1 MEGVWSFGLAVL
13 IVALAGMA
21 ALGSNWVSE
30 RARIPA
36 PAFFLIGTA
45 VAVDV
50 FPQLRKL
57 SMTTVQDVVTIA
69 LVVLLF
75 QGGMDIGWRRFKP
88 EARAILSIGVLG
100 TFATAGLLAV
110 AAHLLLGL
118 DWRVALLLGTALA
131 PTDPAVVFSVLGR
144 RKITGRT
151 GVLLPGE
158 SGAND
163 PVGIALMAGLL
174 GTSAG
179 SALGT
184 AGHTS
189 LIFVQEMAIGA
200 VMGAAGGWGL
210 KVLMRKVPLPAEGL
224 YPLRTLAGA
233 FVVYGLTTVA
243 HGSGFLAVFVAGV
256 LLGDVRAPYKKEIER
271 FHTALGSLGEIV
283 AFAVLG
289 LTVPL
294 WTFTREGAWTDGL
307 LLAVL
312 LAFVVRPVVMAV
324 LLWRMRL
331 STGERVFLAFTGL
344 KGAVP
349 VLLGSYL
356 VSSGVPDADRLY
368 DVVFVVVVFSVI
380 VQGSLVPTVA
390 RWCRV
395 PMRSVELEPWTLGVR
410 LKDRPEGVA
419 RHVVEEGSAAD
430 GSRVDGL
437 DIGEGTWISMVVRE
451 GGIIPVSGST
461 QLRAGDEVLLITGDS
476 DEECA
481 GPFTA
486 RRE

>member
-1 MEGVWSFGLAVL
+1 MEGTWSFGLAVL
-13 IVALAGMA
+13 IVALAGLA
-21 ALGSNWVSE
+21 AVMSNRLSE
-30 RARIPA
+30 RSRIPA
-36 PAFFLIGTA
+36 PAFFLVAAA
-45 VAVDV
+45 VSVDL
-50 FPQLRKL
+50 FPGLRKL
-57 SMTTVQDVVTIA
+57 STATVQDVVTAA

-75 QGGMDIGWRRFKP
+75 QGGMEIGWRRFRP

-100 TFATAGLLAV
+100 TFATAGLLAA
-110 AAHLLLGL
+110 AAHFLLGL
-118 DWRVALLLGTALA
+118 DWRPALLLGTALA

-144 RKITGRT
+144 RKITGRA

-179 SALGT
+179 SPLGT
-184 AGHTS
+184 AGHTA
-189 LIFVQEMAIGA
+189 LIFVQEMAIGT
-200 VMGAAGGWGL
+200 VMGVAGGWAL
-210 KVLMRKVPLPAEGL
+210 KLFIQKVPLPAEGL

-233 FVVYGLTTVA
+233 FAVYGLTTVA

-256 LLGDVRAPYKKEIER
+256 LLGDVRAPYKREIER
-271 FHTALGSLGEIV
+271 FHSALGSLGEIV

-294 WTFTREGAWTDGL
+294 WTFTAEGAWTDGL

-312 LAFVVRPVVMAV
+312 LALVVRPVVMV
-324 LLWRMRL
+324 LLLWRMSL
-331 STGERVFLAFTGL
+331 SAGERVFLAFTGL

-349 VLLGSYL
+349 VLLGSYI

-390 RWCRV
+390 RLCRV
-395 PMRSVELEPWTLGVR
+395 PMRAVELEPWALGVR
-410 LKDRPEGVA
+410 LRDRPEGVA
-419 RHVVEEGSAAD
+419 RHVVEDGSAAD
-430 GSRVDGL
+430 GSSVDGL
-437 DIGEGTWISMVVRE
+437 DIDEDTWISVVVRE
-451 GGIIPVSGST
+451 GNLVPVHGST
-461 QLRAGDEVLLITGDS
+461 RLRAGDEVLLLTGD
-476 DEECA
+476 DEDKCA
-481 GPFTA
+481 RLFTNPGT
-486 RRE
+486 

>member
-1 MEGVWSFGLAVL
+1 MEGTWSFGLAVL
-13 IVALAGMA
+13 VVALAAMA
-21 ALGSNWVSE
+21 AVASNRLSE
-30 RARIPA
+30 RSRIPA
-36 PAFFLIGTA
+36 PAFFLVTAA
-45 VAVDV
+45 VAVDL
-50 FPQLRKL
+50 FPALRKL
-57 SMTTVQDVVTIA
+57 SMATVQDIVTVA

-75 QGGMDIGWRRFKP
+75 QGGMEIGWRRFRP
-88 EARAILSIGVLG
+88 EAGAILSIGVLG
-100 TFATAGLLAV
+100 TFATAALVAG

-118 DWRVALLLGTALA
+118 DWRPALLLGTALA

-144 RKITGRT
+144 RTITGRP

-163 PVGIALMAGLL
+163 PVGIALIAGLL

-179 SALGT
+179 SALDT
-184 AGHTS
+184 AEHTA
-189 LIFVQEMAIGA
+189 LVFVQEMAIGA
-200 VMGAAGGWGL
+200 AMGAAGGWAL
-210 KVLMRKVPLPAEGL
+210 KVVMRKVPLPAEGL

-233 FVVYGLTTVA
+233 FTVYGLTTVA

-294 WTFTREGAWTDGL
+294 WTFTAEGAWTDGL

-312 LAFVVRPVVMAV
+312 LVFVARPIVMGV
-324 LLWRMRL
+324 LLSRMRL
-331 STGERVFLAFTGL
+331 RAGERVFLAFTGL

-349 VLLGSYL
+349 VLLGSYI
-356 VSSGVPDADRLY
+356 VSSGVADADRLY

-390 RWCRV
+390 RLCRV
-395 PMRSVELEPWTLGVR
+395 PMRSVELEPWALGVR
-410 LKDRPEGVA
+410 LRERPEGVA

-430 GSRVDGL
+430 GSSVGEL
-437 DIGEGTWISMVVRE
+437 DIGEDTWISLVVRE
-451 GGIIPVSGST
+451 GGLVPVSGST
-461 QLRAGDEVLLITGDS
+461 RLRVGDEVLVLTGDD
-476 DEECA
+476 DEKCA
-481 GPFTA
+481 GLFTT

>member
-1 MEGVWSFGLAVL
+1 MEGTWSFGLAVL
-13 IVALAGMA
+13 VVAVAGMA
-21 ALGSNWVSE
+21 AVGSNRLSE
-30 RARIPA
+30 RTRIPA
-36 PAFFLIGTA
+36 PAFFLVVAA
-45 VAVDV
+45 VAVDL
-50 FPQLRKL
+50 FPGLRKL
-57 SMTTVQDVVTIA
+57 STATVQDVVTVA

-75 QGGMDIGWRRFKP
+75 QGGMELGWRRFRP

-100 TFATAGLLAV
+100 TFATAGLLAA
-110 AAHLLLGL
+110 AAHFLLGL
-118 DWRVALLLGTALA
+118 DWRPALLLGTALA

-144 RKITGRT
+144 KKITGRT

-174 GTSAG
+174 GTSTG
-179 SALGT
+179 SVLDT
-184 AGHTS
+184 AGHTA

-200 VMGAAGGWGL
+200 AMGAVGGWAL
-210 KVLMRKVPLPAEGL
+210 KVVMRKVPLPAEGL

-233 FVVYGLTTVA
+233 FAVYGLTTVV

-256 LLGDVRAPYKKEIER
+256 LLGDVRAPYKREIER

-294 WTFTREGAWTDGL
+294 WTFTAEGAWTDGL

-312 LAFVVRPVVMAV
+312 LAFVVRPLVMAS

-331 STGERVFLAFTGL
+331 RAGERVFLAFTGL

-356 VSSGVPDADRLY
+356 VSSGVEDADRLY
-368 DVVFVVVVFSVI
+368 DIVFVVVVFSVI

-390 RWCRV
+390 RLSGV
-395 PMRSVELEPWTLGVR
+395 PMRSVELEPWALGVR
-410 LKDRPEGVA
+410 LRDRPEGVA
-419 RHVVEEGSAAD
+419 RHVVEDGSDAD
-430 GSRVDGL
+430 GRSLDGL
-437 DIGEGTWISMVVRE
+437 DIGEDTWISAVVRD
-451 GGIIPVSGST
+451 GRLVPVQGST
-461 QLRAGDEVLLITGDS
+461 RLQAGDEVLLLTGDD
-476 DEECA
+476 DEKCA
-481 GPFTA
+481 GLFTA
-486 RRE
+486 RRS